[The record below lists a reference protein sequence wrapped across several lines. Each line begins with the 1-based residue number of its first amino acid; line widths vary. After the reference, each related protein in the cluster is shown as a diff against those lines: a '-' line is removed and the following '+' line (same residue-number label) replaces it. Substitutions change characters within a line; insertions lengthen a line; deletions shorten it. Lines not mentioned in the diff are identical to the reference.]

1 MSVNDIRIEK
11 LCEGQHWVDSH
22 VRFTRIGDII
32 RVKDMPEKQYKVLN
46 EPIWAPAELMWTVDM
61 EEIEGEKND

>member
-22 VRFTRIGDII
+22 VRFTKIGDII
-32 RVKDMPEKQYKVLN
+32 KVKSIPEKQYKVLT

-61 EEIEGEKND
+61 ELYEGK